1 MKLLFSFVVLLGVT
15 PGLLLAGA
23 PSHTVFLEGDIAF
36 EADPEN
42 RYGYRY
48 IKKVAGKGGYRQI
61 EIAPIEIWMH
71 PDSSYQGIQVDGLK
85 AVTDQLHKS
94 MVTSLAPDFSVVE
107 KARGKALAL
116 RIAITGVKLRKDQRD
131 FIGYTSIGLAP
142 AAAQRHVA
150 YHAALSDALI
160 ETELVD
166 SQTGERVGAFVDQSL
181 AKKLNDRSQ
190 TWDEIKSVLA
200 LHSKSFKENLED
212 EYACEVVAWA
222 CQ

>member
-1 MKLLFSFVVLLGVT
+1 MKLLFGFLVLLGLA

-23 PSHTVFLEGDIAF
+23 PSHTAFLDGDIAF

-48 IKKVAGKGGYRQI
+48 IKKDAGKGGYRQI

-71 PDSSYQGIQVDGLK
+71 PDSSYKAIQVDGFK

-94 MVTSLAPDFSVVE
+94 IVTSLAPDFSVVE
-107 KARGKALAL
+107 KKARGKALAL
-116 RIAITGVKLRKDQRD
+116 RIAITGVKLRKEQRD

-160 ETELVD
+160 ETELLD

-181 AKKLNDRSQ
+181 AKKLNGRSQ

-200 LHSKSFKENLED
+200 LHSKSFKESLED
-212 EYACEVVAWA
+212 EYAR
-222 CQ
+222 